1 MFTVILGLFVG
12 LLGSGSHDTAA
23 DKTLPPNEVVLQS
36 ILDAWKL
43 QERRFAAVDIV
54 WSQSLPSVWRCSDG
68 STSEGRVSC
77 RAEMRDQVIRYAPA
91 RVSVYSPMYAICR
104 TGTTTDDAFEAAI
117 KSRFRIN
124 HLPQAPPV
132 LLERYLGDGE
142 CLDRF
147 AGSDSGSGRVV
158 RNSSLG
164 VLDGD
169 LTSPVAAW
177 FHPLLLAFR
186 PAQFRLE
193 VIGTNGSRLLPE
205 AAQIEGRDCVRL
217 VEHNEA
223 SDCEVELWL
232 DSRRNF
238 AIRRAFFRTRG
249 ELNEQVDLHY
259 RDDDRAGQIP
269 DSWVILSRSKRGP
282 NAHLFPGVESLFET
296 TVGKLSDLHVNEHS
310 NELAHKPILEPGT
323 VLADRI
329 AGGTYRIGPDGS
341 RKRISASELN
351 ESQST
356 IGWRDVVSVV
366 AIGILTIYLL
376 VRNRTSIWRSIRRSQ
391 S

>member
-1 MFTVILGLFVG
+1 MFTAILSVFVG
-12 LLGSGSHDTAA
+12 VLGSGPHDAGSGKA
-23 DKTLPPNEVVLQS
+23 LPPNEVALQS
-36 ILDAWKL
+36 ILDAWKV

-54 WSQSLPSVWRCSDG
+54 WSQSPPSVWRCTDG

-77 RAEMRDQVIRYAPA
+77 RAEMRDQLIRYAPA
-91 RVSVYSPMYAICR
+91 RVPVYSPMYATCR

-132 LLERYLGDGE
+132 LLERYFGDGE
-142 CLDRF
+142 CFDRF
-147 AGSDSGSGRVV
+147 AGSHSGPGRVV
-158 RNSSLG
+158 RNSSLR

-193 VIGTNGSRLLPE
+193 VIGTKGSRLLVE
-205 AAQIEGRDCVRL
+205 AAQVEGRDCVRL

-223 SDCEVELWL
+223 SDCDVELWL
-232 DSRRNF
+232 EPRRNF
-238 AIRRAFFRTRG
+238 AIRRAFFRTR
-249 ELNEQVDLHY
+249 EDLNEQVDLHY

-269 DSWVILSRSKRGP
+269 DSWLILSRSKRGP
-282 NAHLFPGVESLFET
+282 NAQLFPGVDLLFET
-296 TVGKLSDLHVNEHS
+296 TVGQLSDLHVNEQS
-310 NELAHKPILEPGT
+310 DDLLPKPVLGPGT

-329 AGGTYRIGPDGS
+329 AGGTYRIGADGS
-341 RKRISASELN
+341 RQRISASELN
-351 ESQST
+351 KSRST
-356 IGWRDVVSVV
+356 IGYGDVVSVLAV
-366 AIGILTIYLL
+366 LFLTLYLL
-376 VRNRTSIWRSIRRSQ
+376 VRNRTSIWRSIRGSRL
-391 S
+391 